1 VTKIASQIK
10 DTATSVRSKIQRKSK
25 PTLSFPLRSLSNV
38 TYQPKKGYLQLKGRK
53 KTRTLTVATVK
64 TFAQTLR
71 MMSQAKTL
79 VEDDEIMTKRE
90 AYYVSK
96 NWDDARFDE
105 QPESDT
111 VIDDIEALFEVNR
124 EQLGFI
130 PEEKGGEIAG
140 KLVVIDRESDTGK
153 PLRIDCTKFG
163 SGAYSIPISVE
174 HLKFETK
181 AKFILAIDT
190 ATGARPTVFSFPWEG
205 CRRVRA
211 GASSDGSPTSGSCR
225 CMRSWI
231 ATPTACSI
239 STAR

>member
-1 VTKIASQIK
+1 MNKIANRIK
-10 DTATSVRSKIQRKSK
+10 DTATSVRTKIQKRGK

-38 TYQPKKGYLQLKGRK
+38 KYQPRRGFLELKGKK

-96 NWDDARFDE
+96 NWDEARFDE

-111 VIDDIEALFEVNR
+111 VLDDIEALFEVNR

-130 PEEKGGEIAG
+130 PEEKAA
-140 KLVVIDRESDTGK
+140 KLPAS
-153 PLRIDCTKFG
+153 L
-163 SGAYSIPISVE
+163 SSS
-174 HLKFETK
+174 
-181 AKFILAIDT
+181 
-190 ATGARPTVFSFPWEG
+190 TV
-205 CRRVRA
+205 
-211 GASSDGSPTSGSCR
+211 SPTRASR
-225 CMRSWI
+225 C
-231 ATPTACSI
+231 A
-239 STAR
+239 STARSSVPAPTRFRFPSNT